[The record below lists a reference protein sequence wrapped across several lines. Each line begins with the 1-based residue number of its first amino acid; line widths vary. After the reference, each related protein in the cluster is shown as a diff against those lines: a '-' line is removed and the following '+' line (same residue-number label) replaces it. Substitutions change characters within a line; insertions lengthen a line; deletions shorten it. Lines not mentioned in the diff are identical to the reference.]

1 MIFVVLACIIAWNR
15 QNNTIVNKTLRIT
28 IIAVLVT
35 GLVAITSGSFP
46 IVEIPAGS
54 NQELRVMPPSA
65 YPFTMQ
71 QYRDY
76 DTNQFY
82 YRIVIGWPDGLPIF
96 QSLAMDDQS
105 EFINLTHLYIGVLLG
120 EYIVT
125 GSLMV
130 IAGLVFFEQLKRIKD
145 QVKTSYLS
153 GNYLLSFI
161 ISLAILSI
169 SIIKLAFP
177 MTLSFLPSSF
187 LLSQIIL
194 DIGFWAIFMA
204 LGVYVLFLFLPKSRQ
219 PQHVANG
226 SLD

>member
-15 QNNTIVNKTLRIT
+15 PNKTIVNKALRIT

-35 GLVAITSGSFP
+35 GLVAITAGSFP
-46 IVEIPAGS
+46 IVEIPTGS
-54 NQELRVMPPSA
+54 NQELRVMPPTA
-65 YPFTMQ
+65 YPFTVQ
-71 QYRDY
+71 QSRNY
-76 DTNQFY
+76 DTNQFS

-105 EFINLTHLYIGVLLG
+105 EFIHLTHLYFAVLLG

-130 IAGLVFFEQLKRIKD
+130 IAGLVFIEQLRRIKD
-145 QVKTSYLS
+145 KDKTSHIS

-161 ISLAILSI
+161 ITLVILSI
-169 SIIKLAFP
+169 SIIKLVYP
-177 MTLSFLPSSF
+177 TVLSFLPS
-187 LLSQIIL
+187 LIIL
-194 DIGFWAIFMA
+194 DICFWAIFMT
-204 LGVYVLFLFLPKSRQ
+204 LGVYILFLFLPKFGQ
-219 PQHVANG
+219 QQQMVNG